1 MSPAAQMPGMLVS
14 RYESTP
20 TPRSTAMPACSEC
33 RLRPHADAD
42 DDKVGVELFPALQ
55 GDAVPIE
62 RSGCGTEVEDDAVL
76 LVDLAHEVA
85 DFPAEHVFHRAC
97 FGCDDMHLEPP
108 RP

>member
-1 MSPAAQMPGMLVS
+1 M
-14 RYESTP
+14 
-20 TPRSTAMPACSEC
+20 TPRSTAIPACSAS

-85 DFPAEHVFHRAC
+85 DFASEHALHRVH
-97 FGCDDMHLEPP
+97 FGGDDVNLEPP
-108 RP
+108 RPQ